1 MSLFGFGKKKESEA
15 LNNQKSNE
23 KITANISNVC
33 ILGSGCAK
41 CNELEKNTVEALNS
55 LGIKANIEHETD
67 FAKIASYGVMTTPA
81 LAINNKVV
89 SSGKVLKAK
98 EVADIIKKLN

>member
-1 MSLFGFGKKKESEA
+1 
-15 LNNQKSNE
+15 
-23 KITANISNVC
+23 
-33 ILGSGCAK
+33 
-41 CNELEKNTVEALNS
+41 
-55 LGIKANIEHETD
+55 
-67 FAKIASYGVMTTPA
+67 MTTPA